1 MKKNWAMIA
10 LLCCSVNLFAQI
22 NSARNL
28 MPVPLKVNIE
38 PGRFMIDQ
46 NFRLSIRGNFDK
58 RIYAEASRFIR
69 RMGEK
74 TGFFYDTQGF
84 VSLADTNTN
93 DPLVI
98 NIKRAGRLRAG
109 EQEGYSIE
117 ISTKQV
123 NVIAETDLGALHGLE
138 TLMQLVSTDTSGY
151 YFPCIRITDEPRF
164 VWRGLLLD
172 VALHFMPVDAVKRTL
187 DGMAA
192 VKLNVL
198 HLHLSNDQG
207 FRVESKIFPALHLKG
222 SDGLYYTQQD
232 IKEIIR
238 YAAQRG
244 IRIVPEF
251 VVPGHTTAIL
261 TAFPELASV
270 KKRYTLERYFGVF
283 DPALDPTNPKVYEF
297 LGKLYTEMAALFPD
311 EYFHIGGDEVTGK
324 DWENTP
330 RIRNYMKAR
339 GMKSFRDLQAEFNK
353 KLYPIIKS
361 IGKKMVGWDEILHAD
376 IPESITIQSWR
387 GRESFF
393 ESVKK
398 GHPAILSHGYYID
411 LIQHADTHYLVDP
424 IPDSVKLTPAERARV
439 LGGEATMWSELVT
452 PETVDSRI
460 WPRLAPIAE
469 RFWSQSGVRNV
480 SDMYRRM
487 DIISLQ
493 LDGLGMRH
501 ISYRQ
506 PMMRRLVNGND
517 TKTLEVLLNVIEPL
531 KIYERNSG
539 DTMYTVFS
547 PFTKLADAA
556 IPDPNLPREFKELV
570 DDYLDRKSTAIEKK
584 LIAQLTEWKDNHNKF
599 LVVINNSP
607 VLKEAESLSKSLSE
621 IASSGIEA
629 VELLRNGSGSD
640 ITAWKDKQKKILLQA
655 RQPGGRCELQVV
667 NAIEKLVL
675 AAGSQNVNSMPAFN
689 STAQTILVK

>member
-1 MKKNWAMIA
+1 
-10 LLCCSVNLFAQI
+10 
-22 NSARNL
+22 
-28 MPVPLKVNIE
+28 
-38 PGRFMIDQ
+38 MIDR
-46 NFRLSIRGNFDK
+46 NFRLSIRGSFDK
-58 RIYAEASRFIR
+58 RMYAEASRFIR

-84 VSLADTNTN
+84 VSPADSSIN

-98 NIKRAGRLRAG
+98 NIKRAGQLKAG
-109 EQEGYSIE
+109 EPEGYSIE

-123 NVIAETDLGALHGLE
+123 YVFAETDLGALHGLE

-172 VALHFMPVDAVKRTL
+172 VALHFMPVDVVKRTL

-207 FRVESKIFPALHLKG
+207 FRVESKIFPVLNLKG

-270 KKRYTLERYFGVF
+270 KKKYKLERYFGVF

-330 RIRNYMKAR
+330 RIRNYMKEH
-339 GMKSFRDLQAEFNK
+339 GIKSFRDLQAEFNK
-353 KLYPIIKS
+353 KLFPIIKR
-361 IGKKMVGWDEILHAD
+361 IGKKMIGWDEILHAG

-424 IPDSVKLTPAERARV
+424 IPDSVKLTQAERMRV

-452 PETVDSRI
+452 PETVDSRM

-501 ISYRQ
+501 ISNRQ
-506 PMMRRLVNGND
+506 TMMRRLVNGND

-556 IPDPNLPREFKELV
+556 IPDPPLPRVFNELV
-570 DDYLDRKSTAIEKK
+570 DDYLDRKSTAIVNQ
-584 LIAQLTEWKDNHNKF
+584 LIAQLTEWKDNHEKF

-629 VELLRNGSGSD
+629 VEFLRNGSGND
-640 ITAWKDKQKKILLQA
+640 ITAWKDEQKKILLQA
-655 RQPGGRCELQVV
+655 LQPGGRCELQVV
-667 NAIEKLVL
+667 NAIEKLVH

-689 STAQTILVK
+689 STAQTIIVK